1 MHKKTHDTRHDHHH
15 HKHSHH
21 AHAHAPQS
29 FNAAFGIAVAFN
41 LIFTLFQLFFAFMA
55 NSMSLMAD
63 AMHNFG
69 DVLGL
74 VLAWG
79 ANWLL
84 TKPARKR
91 YSYGYKR
98 TTILAALTNALILV
112 ATSAVIS
119 YESIY
124 KLLHI
129 SPINEKIVIIV
140 ALIGIVINASTAL
153 LFMRGAN
160 HDLNIKGAFLHL
172 LGDALIS
179 MGVVLSAIA
188 IYYMGWTWLDPLVG
202 LLIVTIILW
211 GTWGLLRDSV
221 RLILDAVPHYID
233 QQGIKQ
239 YLQQLPGV
247 QAIHDLHIWGL
258 STKEIA
264 LTAHLIM
271 PNDSLTDADF
281 AQLNTLLKDKF
292 RIDHV
297 TIQVESGSKEYPCI
311 RSHTVECG

>member
-1 MHKKTHDTRHDHHH
+1 M
-15 HKHSHH
+15 
-21 AHAHAPQS
+21 
-29 FNAAFGIAVAFN
+29 AFSIAVTLNFA
-41 LIFTLFQLFFAFMA
+41 FTLFQMGFAFVA

-63 AMHNFG
+63 AIHNFG
-69 DVLGL
+69 DVFGL
-74 VLAWG
+74 ILAWG

-119 YESIY
+119 YQSIY

-129 SPINEKIVIIV
+129 STVNEMIVIIV
-140 ALIGIVINASTAL
+140 ALVGIAINSGTAI
-153 LFMRGAN
+153 LFMRGA
-160 HDLNIKGAFLHL
+160 HDDLNIKGAFLHL

-179 MGVVLSAIA
+179 FGVVLSAIV
-188 IYYMGWTWLDPLVG
+188 IYFTHWLWLDPLIG
-202 LLIVTIILW
+202 LCIVLIIIW

-233 QQGIKQ
+233 QQGIQ
-239 YLQQLPGV
+239 TYLRGLSGV
-247 QAIHDLHIWGL
+247 TAVHDLHIWGL

-271 PNDSLTDADF
+271 PNERLTDADF
-281 AQLNTLLKDKF
+281 LEINNILKKKF
-292 RIDHV
+292 RIDHA
-297 TIQVESGSKEYPCI
+297 TLQVEAGNQEFPCV
-311 RSHTVECG
+311 RSMQC